1 MSDDVFFL
9 PAGTLLNK
17 GSYRI
22 ERVLGQ
28 GGFGITYLATD
39 LNLDRQVAIKEFFPK
54 DFCNRDET
62 TSSVTVGTASNKALI
77 TRLKEKFLKEARHLA
92 KLHHPNIVKI
102 YAAFEEND
110 TAYYAMDFVEGQS
123 VSQLVKNNGPLRVAE
138 ALKFTEKVGSALEY
152 LHSQRLNHLDVK
164 PANIM
169 VRYSNS
175 EPVLIDFGLAKQYDS
190 EGNQTS
196 TTPVG
201 ISHGYA
207 PIEQYNDGGV
217 SEFSAQADLYSLAA
231 TFYFMVTGTVPPVAI
246 EVFSDGLTFPTNFPQ
261 NFVDAVRKAMSP
273 AKKQR
278 HETVREFLNELKK
291 ANTFK
296 ADEATRLPS
305 QDATFVPQ
313 PKKAT
318 VMPRATAVAAD
329 ANKKPRNNK
338 LKIILYIFVGLL
350 CGLGSILYFT
360 HSEMDQNTLK
370 IKLPTQEKCS
380 KIIDEAFRN
389 LEDKFNDKQQEF
401 SEKNHVQD
409 IYSSGDTI
417 KLKELEKEFLNTFGK
432 DFFVTGSKLI
442 SASDIS
448 FFNTRDDNAYNDLS
462 NTLRYLEIDMQ
473 QHGIEIPK
481 IPDVRLHESTKFLN
495 MNLRTQVECMNII
508 DGAIQNLQDKLSDKH
523 QKFLDKNH
531 VQDIMT
537 SGDTT
542 KLNELQKEIF
552 NTFGKDY
559 FVTGSKLIIA
569 SEMFCSDTKDSG
581 FKYSLNN
588 SLRSLEGAMQEYGIE
603 IPKIPDVHIRETAN
617 PLKMNRQIQEECAKK
632 IHESIKKFEKNL
644 ETRGIDLYYS
654 LKYATDMTSYPSS
667 LSRQQEIDKEYL
679 SNEGKKNIVKA
690 FKLIDVWQ
698 KFIPD
703 IKIDDYYDFG
713 NYQDQPFSRIPFL
726 IALYRHYGIEL
737 PELSNIPE
745 SIMEEVRKIEKD
757 AADGTLY
764 ESALHPAVAEVATD

>member
-9 PAGTLLNK
+9 PAGTLLNQ

-39 LNLDRQVAIKEFFPK
+39 LHLDRQVAIKEFFPK

-77 TRLKEKFLKEARHLA
+77 RRLKEKFLKEARHLA

-138 ALKFTEKVGSALEY
+138 ALKFTEKVGGALEY

-207 PIEQYNDGGV
+207 PMEQYNDGGV

-231 TFYFMVTGTVPPVAI
+231 TFYFMVTGTVPPQAI
-246 EVFSDGLTFPTNFPQ
+246 VVFNDGLAFPTNFPQ

-313 PKKAT
+313 PEKAT
-318 VMPRATAVAAD
+318 VMPRATAVAAE

-338 LKIILYIFVGLL
+338 LKIIIYIFVGLL

-360 HSEMDQNTLK
+360 HSEIDQNPLK
-370 IKLPTQEKCS
+370 LHPKTQTECIRIIGNAVK
-380 KIIDEAFRN
+380 KI
-389 LEDKFNDKQQEF
+389 
-401 SEKNHVQD
+401 EKN
-409 IYSSGDTI
+409 
-417 KLKELEKEFLNTFGK
+417 LLL
-432 DFFVTGSKLI
+432 
-442 SASDIS
+442 
-448 FFNTRDDNAYNDLS
+448 
-462 NTLRYLEIDMQ
+462 
-473 QHGIEIPK
+473 HGIE
-481 IPDVRLHESTKFLN
+481 V
-495 MNLRTQVECMNII
+495 
-508 DGAIQNLQDKLSDKH
+508 
-523 QKFLDKNH
+523 
-531 VQDIMT
+531 
-537 SGDTT
+537 
-542 KLNELQKEIF
+542 NE
-552 NTFGKDY
+552 
-559 FVTGSKLIIA
+559 
-569 SEMFCSDTKDSG
+569 
-581 FKYSLNN
+581 
-588 SLRSLEGAMQEYGIE
+588 
-603 IPKIPDVHIRETAN
+603 
-617 PLKMNRQIQEECAKK
+617 
-632 IHESIKKFEKNL
+632 
-644 ETRGIDLYYS
+644 
-654 LKYATDMTSYPSS
+654 
-667 LSRQQEIDKEYL
+667 
-679 SNEGKKNIVKA
+679 IV
-690 FKLIDVWQ
+690 
-698 KFIPD
+698 
-703 IKIDDYYDFG
+703 
-713 NYQDQPFSRIPFL
+713 
-726 IALYRHYGIEL
+726 
-737 PELSNIPE
+737 
-745 SIMEEVRKIEKD
+745 
-757 AADGTLY
+757 
-764 ESALHPAVAEVATD
+764 